1 MKVSSQYRTVIVRL
15 YPTEQQEKLLLK
27 AEKEV
32 LKFLET
38 SRFELQK
45 MLYHKIGEEVG
56 ISRRSLALLVQRFT
70 GSLGEKAILPFDDNA
85 RFVNDNRIW
94 FLEVQLFAGK
104 GNRVRIPLAKTK
116 VPYYSVL
123 DELDGLPIVIT
134 RENSDWFAYVSIPVS
149 QASNDLVVGVDFN
162 YRKWLASPYEGKPLF
177 FEVEDY
183 ATKIDRLQRMASRF
197 QSRREEEKVRE
208 YHRLIRETVKLA
220 HGNFLSRIRERFGVC
235 TIAMEDVEKMY
246 KMIEEIDSKTTNN
259 WLNTKTALRQFILR
273 AMAKGFEVVE
283 VDPKDT
289 SRTCHKCGNPVK
301 IYGKHSRLVSCG
313 FCDYRDYNRDL
324 NAARNIARRGIEL
337 LSVMKGTCSIT
348 QILKTELHQLHQ

>member
-1 MKVSSQYRTVIVRL
+1 MRVSSQYRTVVVRL

-32 LKFLET
+32 LKFLEL

-56 ISRRSLALLVQRFT
+56 ISKRSLNLLVQRFT

-85 RFVNDNRIW
+85 KFVNDNGIW

-104 GNRVRIPLAKTK
+104 GNRIRIPLAKTE

-134 RENSDWFAYVSIPVS
+134 RENSDWFAYVSIPVTT
-149 QASNDLVVGVDFN
+149 ASNGLVVGVDFN
-162 YRKWLASPYEGKPLF
+162 YRKWVASPYEGRPLF
-177 FEVEDY
+177 FDVREY
-183 ATKIDRLQRMASRF
+183 AEKIDRLQRLASRF
-197 QSRREEEKVRE
+197 QSRKEEEKVRE
-208 YHRLIRETVKLA
+208 CHRLIREIVKLA
-220 HGNFLSRIRERFGVC
+220 HGNFLSRIKESYGVC

-246 KMIEEIDSKTTNN
+246 KMIEEMDSKMTNN

-289 SRTCHKCGNPVK
+289 SRTCYKCGNPVK
-301 IYGKHSRLVSCG
+301 IYGKHNRLVSCESCG
-313 FCDYRDYNRDL
+313 YRDYSRDL
-324 NAARNIARRGIEL
+324 NAARNIARRGMEN
-337 LSVMKGTCSIT
+337 
-348 QILKTELHQLHQ
+348 HY